1 MAAARRATVRWYRH
15 LQTRALTPSLN
26 FPPHVICQASVSL
39 FV

>member
-15 LQTRALTPSLN
+15 LQARALTPGLN
-26 FPPHVICQASVSL
+26 FPPRAICQASVSL